1 MQIDFEN
8 LDLARQVLDRQAN
21 THLPA
26 MKDHLTTWATLEAG
40 DLGLILQALK
50 PANDAL
56 VDGGKQV
63 LEAVKQIYTES
74 AENLGGVINSYAD
87 AEQQAYETLQAVAT
101 TIGLSLPPYAD
112 PRDSLPTLGSAKD
125 DAGPYY
131 RSGDPNLFQQ
141 VFEETYRAADM
152 IDDEVIG
159 GISER
164 IGEMSGASATV
175 AEEQDVQSYLVTP
188 TGSFSEVENLR
199 WEAGVILG
207 SLDWVFEKLFGFSFL
222 NDVVYKPFAGD
233 WNRVQAASGAWTIAG
248 DAIGAVSQNT
258 TGILPGLAEWTGKGS
273 EAFAVAA
280 TAMAVADN
288 ALSNAASLI
297 STAIKG
303 LAMLVEMI
311 TKQIGKILKRLS
323 YKLARIAAEAAIPAV
338 GWAVAVVELATTVND
353 IYEDFKWA
361 YKWTNRIYDFISKIV
376 AAKANIVDTYRQVS
390 QVVEALGRGAAARA

>member
-56 VDGGKQV
+56 VDGGEQV
-63 LEAVKQIYTES
+63 LEAVKQIYTEG

-87 AEQQAYETLQAVAT
+87 AEQQAYETLQSVAT

-141 VFEETYRAADM
+141 AFEDGYRAGDM
-152 IDDEVIG
+152 VADEVVG

-280 TAMAVADN
+280 AAMAVADN
-288 ALSNAASLI
+288 ALGSAASLI

-303 LAMLVEMI
+303 LAMLVKMI

-323 YKLARIAAEAAIPAV
+323 YKLARIAAEAAIPVV
-338 GWAVAVVELATTVND
+338 GWAAAVVELATTVND
-353 IYEDFKWA
+353 IYEDFRWA
-361 YKWTNRIYDFISKIV
+361 YKWINRIYDFISNIV
-376 AAKANIVDTYRQVS
+376 AAKASIVDTYRQVS

>member
-56 VDGGKQV
+56 VDGGEQV
-63 LEAVKQIYTES
+63 LEAVKQIYTEG

-87 AEQQAYETLQAVAT
+87 AEQQAYETLQSVAT

-141 VFEETYRAADM
+141 AFEDGYRAGDM
-152 IDDEVIG
+152 AADEVVG

-280 TAMAVADN
+280 AAMAVADN
-288 ALSNAASLI
+288 ALGSAASLI

-303 LAMLVEMI
+303 LAMLVKMI

-323 YKLARIAAEAAIPAV
+323 YKLARIAAEAAIPVV
-338 GWAVAVVELATTVND
+338 GWAAAVVELATTVND
-353 IYEDFKWA
+353 IYEDFRWA
-361 YKWTNRIYDFISKIV
+361 YKWINRIYDFISNIV
-376 AAKANIVDTYRQVS
+376 AAKASIVDTYRQVS

>member
-141 VFEETYRAADM
+141 VFEDTYRAADM

-175 AEEQDVQSYLVTP
+175 AEEQDFQS
-188 TGSFSEVENLR
+188 
-199 WEAGVILG
+199 
-207 SLDWVFEKLFGFSFL
+207 
-222 NDVVYKPFAGD
+222 
-233 WNRVQAASGAWTIAG
+233 
-248 DAIGAVSQNT
+248 
-258 TGILPGLAEWTGKGS
+258 
-273 EAFAVAA
+273 
-280 TAMAVADN
+280 
-288 ALSNAASLI
+288 
-297 STAIKG
+297 
-303 LAMLVEMI
+303 
-311 TKQIGKILKRLS
+311 
-323 YKLARIAAEAAIPAV
+323 
-338 GWAVAVVELATTVND
+338 
-353 IYEDFKWA
+353 
-361 YKWTNRIYDFISKIV
+361 
-376 AAKANIVDTYRQVS
+376 
-390 QVVEALGRGAAARA
+390 

>member
-26 MKDHLTTWATLEAG
+26 MKDHLTTWAMLEAG

-56 VDGGKQV
+56 VDGGEQV
-63 LEAVKQIYTES
+63 LEAVKQIYTEG

-87 AEQQAYETLQAVAT
+87 AEQQAYETLQSVAT

-112 PRDSLPTLGSAKD
+112 PQDSLPTLGSAKD

-141 VFEETYRAADM
+141 AFEDGYRAGDM
-152 IDDEVIG
+152 VADEVVG

-280 TAMAVADN
+280 AAMAVADN
-288 ALSNAASLI
+288 ALGSAASLI

-303 LAMLVEMI
+303 LAMLVKMI
-311 TKQIGKILKRLS
+311 TKQIGEILKRLS
-323 YKLARIAAEAAIPAV
+323 YKLARIAAEAAIPVV
-338 GWAVAVVELATTVND
+338 GWAAAVVELATTVND
-353 IYEDFKWA
+353 IYEDFRWA
-361 YKWTNRIYDFISKIV
+361 YKWINRIYDFLSNIV
-376 AAKANIVDTYRQVS
+376 AAKTSIVDTYRQVS